1 MANDFDYEGRTFRSV
16 TNSATGDVGAETLFQ
31 YHQQGRMVWAEY
43 SGGRIVKGT
52 LLALMDDD
60 GCLDMRY
67 QHINSA
73 GELMTGSCRS
83 VPERTIDGR
92 YRLRESW
99 RWTCGDGS
107 RGESVVEEVP

>member
-1 MANDFDYEGRTFRSV
+1 
-16 TNSATGDVGAETLFQ
+16 
-31 YHQQGRMVWAEY
+31 
-43 SGGRIVKGT
+43 
-52 LLALMDDD
+52 
-60 GCLDMRY
+60 MRY

-107 RGESVVEEVP
+107 SGESVVEEVP